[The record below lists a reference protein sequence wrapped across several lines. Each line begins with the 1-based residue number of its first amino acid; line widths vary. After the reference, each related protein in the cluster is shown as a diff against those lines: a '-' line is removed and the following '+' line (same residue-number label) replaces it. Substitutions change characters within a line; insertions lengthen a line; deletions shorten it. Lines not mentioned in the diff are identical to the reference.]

1 MCDVFLFLG
10 WQDPV
15 PEPDPEPVIKLMQS
29 TKNGRWYVWHKELQ
43 KSAWLPARQNAVW
56 EVMED
61 PSCVSR
67 ILKTMVL
74 LLALVCFGSLS
85 FKTVDIYIY
94 IWRVCY
100 QIDPDSPIFGGC
112 HNLKNIQEPKSIT
125 LYVT

>member
-1 MCDVFLFLG
+1 MGDGMFGTRNSRSQHGSL
-10 WQDPV
+10 PV
-15 PEPDPEPVIKLMQS
+15 RMQC
-29 TKNGRWYVWHKELQ
+29 G
-43 KSAWLPARQNAVW
+43 KSWKILLV
-56 EVMED
+56 V
-61 PSCVSR
+61 SC

-85 FKTVDIYIY
+85 FKTVDIY

-125 LYVT
+125 FYVT